1 MCRSHFGAQT
11 CFVTTCCHFVQI
23 IRNYRCHFVQIIRI
37 IIRIIITEN
46 YIEKHLAFKKQCEYS

>member
-1 MCRSHFGAQT
+1 M
-11 CFVTTCCHFVQI
+11 TCCHFVQI

-46 YIEKHLAFKKQCEYS
+46 YIENRLVFKKQCEYS